1 MNEKVIYFSLNEDR
15 RQSFYEFVGDEIC
28 YTQKFSFSLEGDNSF
43 GGDTNKQKSAQ
54 TPLSKDHKDLIPLFK
69 DPRDLIPIIE
79 NCKKKDS
86 LHVIIDY
93 VSCCSFEKIDNYAEV
108 IRDIIM
114 AYPEVQFLFDE
125 TFVTRSKKE
134 KPENHFCFLNFLFMD
149 AGIRDG
155 KLEIAVVKDQEIT
168 ETKKIQVLTDF
179 HQFNI
184 SKKEDIETQFIRL
197 LKGRNNMFDGSN
209 LRCAIRTY
217 KLVKKIKVQDNFA
230 KITESRRDHL
240 AIDIEEEY
248 QQSMFNGYCLYAN
261 GYRVI
266 PIMTVTELK
275 WFNNNIVAA
284 NTASKDAQKAASSG
298 DEAAAD
304 EAAPADQKAADDSK
318 KDPKTIVV
326 RDYDLQFIDEDKCR
340 TNDNNIP
347 IKNNGKSV
355 SFSEIDLIRG
365 AKDCSEKKDKNGNR
379 MYDWDFVLTVGGDI
393 ANPYW
398 SNLLSFP
405 TFFVSKGGKKLR
417 VRWWCVKKNP
427 AMNLSVRKKK
437 LLLYGI
443 QKPIEGIYV
452 SMQEFKHVKK
462 RYKDTVYGIIRKKR
476 NKYGIEIRRRGED
489 GHSCPLDIYG
499 IARSMVNRAELYYRF
514 GRPRL
519 AALMANEALE
529 ILNGFHMSL
538 MKQAYYIKAV
548 SENAMAM
555 SLLGGDEALLCEDLI
570 FRMKKVRKE
579 VNRLVQDNED
589 RENLLMNIYNDCRL
603 FCREKEYLKAADDAL
618 SYMMRDTEG
627 WNLFAKIRNL
637 FS

>member
-1 MNEKVIYFSLNEDR
+1 MNEKIIYFSLNEDR
-15 RQSFYEFVGDEIC
+15 RQSFYKFVGDEIC
-28 YTQKFSFSLEGDNSF
+28 YTQKFSFSLESDNSV
-43 GGDTNKQKSAQ
+43 GGGHNEQNSDQ
-54 TPLSKDHKDLIPLFK
+54 TSSTEDHKDLPPLYK

-125 TFVTRSKKE
+125 TFVLQNTPTPSTDKW
-134 KPENHFCFLNFLFMD
+134 CFLNFLFKD
-149 AGIRDG
+149 ATIKNGEVNWGD
-155 KLEIAVVKDQEIT
+155 
-168 ETKKIQVLTDF
+168 KKIRVLTDF
-179 HQFNI
+179 HQF
-184 SKKEDIETQFIRL
+184 SFGELKKEEIEEQLVFL

-217 KLVKKIKVQDNFA
+217 KLVNKLKVRDNFS
-230 KITESRRDHL
+230 KVTESRRDHL
-240 AIDIEEEY
+240 AIVVEEEY
-248 QQSMFNGYCLYAN
+248 HQSMFNGYCLYAN

-266 PIMTVTELK
+266 PIMTATELK
-275 WFNNNIVAA
+275 WINENKNKEFINVGV
-284 NTASKDAQKAASSG
+284 D
-298 DEAAAD
+298 
-304 EAAPADQKAADDSK
+304 K
-318 KDPKTIVV
+318 KDPETIVV
-326 RDYDLQFIDEDKCR
+326 RDYDLQFIDERKCL
-340 TNDNNIP
+340 TSNKPEVKTKKKDTVEEIN
-347 IKNNGKSV
+347 
-355 SFSEIDLIRG
+355 EIDLVRG
-365 AKDCSEKKDKNGNR
+365 AKYCAAITKEEENKDEHTKIIVR
-379 MYDWDFVLTVGGDI
+379 KYEDDFVLI
-393 ANPYW
+393 PIENNPYW
-398 SNLLSFP
+398 KVFRETP
-405 TFFVSKGGKKLR
+405 TFFVSKGGGNLITRK
-417 VRWWCVKKNP
+417 CVKQSKRPMHISHNT
-427 AMNLSVRKKK
+427 RK

-452 SMQEFKHVKK
+452 SMQKFKPVKK
-462 RYKDTVYGIIRKKR
+462 RYKKTVYGFWRKKENGVNIYR
-476 NKYGIEIRRRGED
+476 IDIKRQEIG
-489 GHSCPLDIYG
+489 GHGCPLDIYG
-499 IARSMVNRAELYYRF
+499 IVKFMVNRAELYYRF

-519 AALMANEALE
+519 AALVASEALE

-548 SENAMAM
+548 SENAMTM
-555 SLLGGDEALLCEDLI
+555 SLLGGDEALLCEDLH
-570 FRMKKVRKE
+570 FRMKKIRKE
-579 VNRLVQDNED
+579 VNRLVQDIDD